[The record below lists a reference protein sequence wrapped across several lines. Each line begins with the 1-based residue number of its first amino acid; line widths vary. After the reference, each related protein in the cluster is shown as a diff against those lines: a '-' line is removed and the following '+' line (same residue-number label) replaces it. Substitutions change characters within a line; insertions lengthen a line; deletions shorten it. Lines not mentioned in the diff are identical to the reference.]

1 MKDEI
6 YEYLK
11 SYGFTNED
19 MKQIEKENT
28 EIFYVNLKDVK
39 DNIEF
44 LLSKELTNEEII
56 GIIKNN
62 PFMLTD
68 EKNRREYYDDIYLN
82 ILKLNNQEL
91 KKIIK
96 SNNDAYTSSPIEL
109 SNIIKYLSSDYSIE
123 NIKKLILTNP
133 QIITMQLE
141 EAKKLVKLV

>member
-11 SYGFTNED
+11 SFGFTDED
-19 MKQIEKENT
+19 TKQIEKENT

-44 LLSKELTNEEII
+44 LLSKELIKTEII
-56 GIIKNN
+56 GIIKRN

-68 EKNRREYYDDIYLN
+68 EKNRREYYDKIYFN

-91 KKIIK
+91 KNLIK
-96 SNNDAYTSSPIEL
+96 NNNDAYTSSPIEL
-109 SNIIKYLSSDYSIE
+109 ENIIKYLSNNYNNE
-123 NIKKLILTNP
+123 NIKEFILSNP
-133 QIITMQLE
+133 KIITIKLDE
-141 EAKKLVKLV
+141 VKELVKLV